1 MPRMMNF
8 EGSLICTKRGNLRRF
23 TDPDIRKVVRYLTG
37 SSCLI
42 YIPQDAALA
51 ENARAVGELKYDPR
65 FDIDRV
71 CISCIKNDVE
81 NDGCA
86 AFKILREALETKV
99 ANLQVLDPSF
109 VPVEVEK
116 NPDDGKV
123 LVTRVCNGDG
133 RCGPVSA
140 KHEYG
145 FELWPELCAACAQ
158 CDQNTEKRP
167 GYADNGNNNLAHGG
181 IIAFFKRLIR
191 R

>member
-1 MPRMMNF
+1 MRSS
-8 EGSLICTKRGNLRRF
+8 GSYICTKKENCCRF
-23 TDPDIRKVVRYLTG
+23 TDPDIRKVVRYMTG
-37 SSCLI
+37 SSSLL

-51 ENARAVGELKYDPR
+51 EKARAVGEFKYDPR

-71 CISCIKNDVE
+71 CICCIKNNVE

-86 AFKILREALETKV
+86 AFKILRESLETKV

-140 KHEYG
+140 KHEDS

-158 CDQNTEKRP
+158 CDKN
-167 GYADNGNNNLAHGG
+167 ADHGCGGTNNGNDNLAHGG
-181 IIAFFKRLIR
+181 IIAFFKRLFR